1 MLLLASL
8 CDNSILSRY
17 KDPLNQRRK
26 TEHLKKNKQTWPI
39 GHPRQRQCAVHH
51 RQSLCPYLCTS
62 QGHHVQTVRFEPPN
76 TGLFLVC
83 RIPRQLGQLRQLLIQ
98 RGREDE
104 LLSSLLLHSLPPPLP
119 PALSGRKSERSS
131 PAPCLSRPRPCPRSG
146 WLFFKSQCASC
157 SCCCIYMNLTYF
169 FLDD

>member
-1 MLLLASL
+1 MMAITYSIRAP
-8 CDNSILSRY
+8 CRTKKMILSLSKWSFLHLY
-17 KDPLNQRRK
+17 VTTPFQERK
-26 TEHLKKNKQTWPI
+26 MEDLEKNKQTWPI

-104 LLSSLLLHSLPPPLP
+104 LLGSLLLHSLPPPLP
-119 PALSGRKSERSS
+119 TTLSSLKSERSS
-131 PAPCLSRPRPCPRSG
+131 PAPCLPCPCPCPGSG
-146 WLFFKSQCASC
+146 WSFFKPQCA
-157 SCCCIYMNLTYF
+157 
-169 FLDD
+169 